1 MPSVRYPVSSEIPES
16 MRVDRSRFDM
26 RYLMDGEVR
35 TWAGEGQDVLSPIC
49 LTQPDGTL
57 ARAVVGRSPLLDS
70 ATALAALQGAQTAWN
85 QGRGQW
91 PTMRVAERIER
102 METFVRG
109 MVAVREEVVR
119 LLMWEIAKPRKE
131 AEAEFDRTVDYIRD
145 TLEALK
151 ELDRN
156 ASRFVL
162 EPGFLAQV
170 RRCPLGVVLCMG
182 PFNYPLNETFSTLIP
197 ALLMGNTVVSKLP
210 RYGAL
215 LHVPLLQAFA
225 DALPPGVLQV
235 LAGDGRTVVGPIMA
249 SGDVD
254 CLAFIGTSKV
264 AGTLERQHPRPHRL
278 RSITAMEAKNPA
290 VVLAHADL
298 DVAVRECVAGA
309 LSFNGQRCTAIK
321 LIFVHSSVA
330 EAFLQRFSHAVD
342 ALVAGM
348 PWEPGVQ
355 ITPLP
360 ELGKT
365 AALQA
370 LVDDAL
376 AHGARVVNR
385 PGQVQGTYFPATV
398 VHPVNQNMKLW
409 DVEQFGPVVP
419 IATYEDEAEI
429 DAFMRNSPY
438 GQQISLFG
446 NDPGKVA
453 KLVDA
458 LVNQVCRIN
467 LNSQCRRGPDS
478 FPFTARK
485 DSAQGT
491 LSVTDALR
499 SFSIRTV
506 VAATATEAN
515 QELVGEIVARRTSA
529 FLSTDYLF

>member
-1 MPSVRYPVSSEIPES
+1 MSLTFPTPQQIPES
-16 MRVDRSRFDM
+16 MRVDRTLYDM
-26 RYLMDGEVR
+26 RYLLDGQVR
-35 TWAGEGQDVLSPIC
+35 TWTGPGQDVLSPVC
-49 LTQPDGTL
+49 LLQPDGSL
-57 ARAVVGRSPLLDS
+57 ARAVVGKLPLLDRE
-70 ATALAALQGAQTAWN
+70 TALEALAGARRAWN
-85 QGRGQW
+85 QGRGEW
-91 PTMRVAERIER
+91 PTLRVAHRIER
-102 METFVRG
+102 MEQFVAG
-109 MVAVREEVVR
+109 MLAVREEVVR
-119 LLMWEIAKPRKE
+119 LLMWEIAKARKE
-131 AEAEFDRTVDYIRD
+131 AEAEFDRTVEYIRD

-151 ELDRN
+151 ELDRSS
-156 ASRFVL
+156 SRFVL

-197 ALLMGNTVVSKLP
+197 ALLMGNAVVLKLP

-215 LHVPLLQAFA
+215 LHMPLLQAFA

-235 LAGDGRTVVGPIMA
+235 LAGDGRTVVGPLME
-249 SGDVD
+249 SGDID

-264 AGTLERQHPRPHRL
+264 ANMLEKQHPRPNRL
-278 RSITAMEAKNPA
+278 RCITAMEAKNPA

-298 DVAVRECVAGA
+298 DVAVKECVAGS

-321 LIFVHSSVA
+321 LIFVHASVA
-330 EAFLQRFSHAVD
+330 EPFLAKFCAAVD

-348 PWEPGVQ
+348 PWQPGVQ
-355 ITPLP
+355 VTPLP
-360 ELGKT
+360 EVGKVEV
-365 AALQA
+365 LQG

-385 PGQVQGTYFPATV
+385 PGQAQGSYFPATV
-398 VHPVNQNMKLW
+398 VHPVNEHMKLW

-419 IATYEDEAEI
+419 IATYQDEAEI
-429 DAFMRNSPY
+429 DAFMRTSPY

-446 NDPGKVA
+446 NDPGKIA
-453 KLVDA
+453 ALVDA
-458 LVNQVCRIN
+458 LANQVCRIN
-467 LNSQCRRGPDS
+467 LNAQCRRGPDS

-506 VAATATEAN
+506 VAATATEGN
-515 QELVGEIVARRTSA
+515 QELVAEIVARRSSA
-529 FLSTDYLF
+529 FLSTDFVF